1 MSEQILISH
10 SSKDNES
17 AQRVKKVLEDN
28 GFSCWLDNDDIPP
41 GADFVSKIAEAMR
54 SCEVVV
60 VLVSK
65 NSQDSDWVRNE
76 VTEAKSQKKLVIPY
90 MIQDFEPNDTFK
102 LCLGNA
108 QRVSGYGNKEEE
120 ALRRVITAVR
130 DYLDEAGNG
139 EEIKITIEKNPAKK
153 KKAIIFAAAGALVLA
168 LVLGIVLPSLGRGG
182 SYTKESL
189 EVYYSEVLPYNKAG
203 YFQSVQEGGTVS
215 SSVSVEK
222 AFSIL
227 SFIRNRGEKAAFVE
241 QISCDIQKLEID
253 DDPVLVGDMVTS
265 GNHMRIFA
273 FNDGWGEAKNA
284 SCSISIEAKENYPVG
299 DLKKVLEGKTEI
311 SVDSGG
317 VALVKETDLP
327 TAELREYT
335 KKNNIGFQVNVATV
349 KMDFK
354 CGNVETGSEYLLT
367 YDVGSDKLFYFP
379 GGQGDGEP
387 YSITLYA
394 MLDVDQK
401 PSSIRFTG
409 EKAAPLVDNT
419 FRIETVIVPT
429 KSCYLECR
437 GVYSIAGDVHET
449 ETYSV
454 EVTVPVFRE
463 SAIRREGKASLDL
476 FNVDMRDTISI
487 NNILGQYRYD
497 PATVIENA
505 K

>member
-28 GFSCWLDNDDIPP
+28 GFSCWLDNDNIPL

-54 SCEVVV
+54 NCEVVV

-153 KKAIIFAAAGALVLA
+153 KKTLIYAIAGVAVLA
-168 LVLGIVLPSLGRGG
+168 AVVGIVISSLGRGG
-182 SYTKESL
+182 SYSKSSL
-189 EVYYSEVLPYNKAG
+189 EVYYSEVLPYDKAG
-203 YFQSVQEGGTVS
+203 YYQTVQESDVVS
-215 SSVSVEK
+215 SSLSVDK

-227 SFIRNRGEKAAFVE
+227 SFIRNQGEKAAFVE
-241 QISCDIQKLEID
+241 QISCDIQKLEANE
-253 DDPVLVGDMVTS
+253 DPLYVGDVMTRN
-265 GNHMRIFA
+265 NHMKVFVY
-273 FNDGWGEAKNA
+273 NDGWGEGRDAEYKATLRANG
-284 SCSISIEAKENYPVG
+284 EYPIDSV
-299 DLKKVLEGKTEI
+299 KKALEGSGKF
-311 SVDSGG
+311 SVVSGG
-317 VALVKETDLP
+317 VALIMDLDLP
-327 TAELREYT
+327 TAELREYA
-335 KKNNIGFQVNVATV
+335 KNNDIKFTMNVAT
-349 KMDFK
+349 M
-354 CGNVETGSEYLLT
+354 
-367 YDVGSDKLFYFP
+367 KLEIENGDIHSGLEVTLNYEP
-379 GGQGDGEP
+379 SKDILEAYYGGQGDGVD

-394 MLDVDQK
+394 LLDVDQH
-401 PSSIRFTG
+401 PTSIRFTG
-409 EKAAPLVDNT
+409 EEASPLVDNT
-419 FRIETVIVPT
+419 FRIETVIIPT
-429 KSCYLECR
+429 KSCYLECK
-437 GVYSIAGDVHET
+437 GVYSIGGDIHET
-449 ETYSV
+449 EVYN
-454 EVTVPVFRE
+454 VTVKVPVFDGG
-463 SAIRREGKASLDL
+463 ITREGSITRAL
-476 FNVDMRDTISI
+476 FEMDMRDTIGV
-487 NNILGQYRYD
+487 NNILSQHRYD
-497 PATVIENA
+497 PSKVIEYS